1 MFIEISNNL
10 KKLSKFFPENLYIVG
25 GYVRNK
31 LLKIDDSDVD
41 LASSVNI
48 DEVAKRLEG
57 TEFSVK
63 VKNLKCGS
71 ILISK
76 DKESYEY
83 TAFRKDVYDESGSHG
98 PVHVEW
104 TKNIEDDSNRRD
116 FTINSIYYNIN
127 KDEIVDLHHGI
138 VDLTQKIIRC
148 NNSADDV
155 LKFDGER
162 ILRMVRIAGELD
174 FKIDKQTLKS
184 AKKFSSNLQSIQGNR
199 KLLEIEKI
207 LYCDKRYNLNKG
219 SLKRA
224 LNLLN
229 IMNVWQYFGLKSKR
243 LKYKMVFKV
252 EDRFL
257 GLLIDIVDT
266 EKPECLQAFLEKLLK
281 EQFGLNQTM
290 TNKLFVYLSG
300 YYNALEGMKNKEYF
314 FKYFENWAYIY
325 PLLGSKSKRVQ
336 NRYDFFYRYIIEHG
350 LSIKLSDLKID
361 ESDIKKNFSKIDKRN
376 YERILNNLLSKVF
389 DGKILNDKQVLLEE
403 IEKNLQNYWFFN
415 EN

>member
-10 KKLSKFFPENLYIVG
+10 KKLSKLFPENLYIVG

-31 LLKIDDSDVD
+31 LLNIDDSDVD

-63 VKNLKCGS
+63 IKNLKCGS

-76 DKESYEY
+76 DNESYEY
-83 TAFRKDVYDESGSHG
+83 TAFRKDVYDENGNHT
-98 PVHVEW
+98 PIQVEW

-138 VDLTQKIIRC
+138 VDLKQKIIRC

-155 LKFDGER
+155 LRFDGER

-174 FKIDKQTLKS
+174 FKIDKNTLKS
-184 AKKFSSNLQSIQGNR
+184 AKKFSGNLQNIQGNR

-207 LYCDKRYNLNKG
+207 LYCDKRYNLNHG

-229 IMNVWQYFGLKSKR
+229 VMAVWQYFGLKSKR

-266 EKPECLQAFLEKLLK
+266 EKPECLQAFLERLLK
-281 EQFGLNQTM
+281 EQFGLNQSM
-290 TNKLFVYLSG
+290 TNKLFIYLSG
-300 YYNALEGMKNKEYF
+300 YYNALESMKNKEYF
-314 FKYFENWAYIY
+314 FKYFENWANIY
-325 PLLGSKSKRVQ
+325 PLLGSKSKRIQ
-336 NRYDFFYRYIIEHG
+336 NRYDFFYKYIIEHG
-350 LSIKLSDLKID
+350 LAIKISDLKID
-361 ESDIKKNFSKIDKRN
+361 ESDISKNFKKIDKRN

-403 IEKNLQNYWFFN
+403 IERNLQNY
-415 EN
+415 

>member
-1 MFIEISNNL
+1 
-10 KKLSKFFPENLYIVG
+10 
-25 GYVRNK
+25 
-31 LLKIDDSDVD
+31 
-41 LASSVNI
+41 
-48 DEVAKRLEG
+48 
-57 TEFSVK
+57 
-63 VKNLKCGS
+63 
-71 ILISK
+71 
-76 DKESYEY
+76 
-83 TAFRKDVYDESGSHG
+83 
-98 PVHVEW
+98 
-104 TKNIEDDSNRRD
+104 
-116 FTINSIYYNIN
+116 
-127 KDEIVDLHHGI
+127 
-138 VDLTQKIIRC
+138 
-148 NNSADDV
+148 
-155 LKFDGER
+155 
-162 ILRMVRIAGELD
+162 
-174 FKIDKQTLKS
+174 
-184 AKKFSSNLQSIQGNR
+184 
-199 KLLEIEKI
+199 
-207 LYCDKRYNLNKG
+207 
-219 SLKRA
+219 
-224 LNLLN
+224 
-229 IMNVWQYFGLKSKR
+229 MNVWQYFGLKSKR

-403 IEKNLQNYWFFN
+403 IEKNLQNY
-415 EN
+415 